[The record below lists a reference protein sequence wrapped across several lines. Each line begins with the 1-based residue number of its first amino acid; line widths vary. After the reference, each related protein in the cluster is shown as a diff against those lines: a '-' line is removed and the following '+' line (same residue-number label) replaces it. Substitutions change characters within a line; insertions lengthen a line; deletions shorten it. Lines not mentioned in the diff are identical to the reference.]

1 MVIAVSI
8 LAGRGRNVIMFY
20 KGIKILPVSNKVS
33 RENTI
38 FQKKILLIIAFGLSI
53 WISGII
59 VTPLFAASEG
69 IFWQKTATFM
79 YFFYK
84 PVCHQ
89 ITDRSFLI
97 DGFTMTVCVRC
108 FAFYLGGFIVTI
120 FYIFKERI
128 EMWRTSMYVLL
139 AFPVFL
145 DFSVEKLKFYSNI
158 TELRFFTGLLFGV
171 MLFHLLLLS
180 LSTKKSKPELH
191 HSKTPTI
198 Q

>member
-1 MVIAVSI
+1 M
-8 LAGRGRNVIMFY
+8 
-20 KGIKILPVSNKVS
+20 S

-69 IFWQKTATFM
+69 IFWKKTATFM

-108 FAFYLGGFIVTI
+108 FAFYLGGFIITL
-120 FYIFKERI
+120 FYIFKDKI

-145 DFSVEKLKFYSNI
+145 DFSVEKLNFYSNI

-171 MLFHLLLLS
+171 MLFHLVLLS
-180 LSTKKSKPELH
+180 LSTNTSKPVLQK
-191 HSKTPTI
+191 SNTPKI